1 MGKILRGSIPK
12 GLLAASGL
20 LIFYFAVVTF
30 ISGWQFAQDQFSRFW
45 YFILALAFGFGIQ
58 VGLYTYL
65 KNSIRSQ
72 NSSAKVL
79 AASGTTSGA
88 TMISC
93 CAHYLA
99 NLLPILGI
107 TGFITIVTQYQVQL
121 FWIGLAVNVA
131 GIFCMTNKV
140 YQFSKYHE
148 LSKSH
153 SF

>member
-1 MGKILRGSIPK
+1 MKSMGKILRGSIPK

-65 KNSIRSQ
+65 KNLISDKNQST
-72 NSSAKVL
+72 KVL
-79 AASGTTSGA
+79 VASGTTSTA
-88 TMISC
+88 AMISC

-99 NLLPILGI
+99 NILPILGI
-107 TGFITIVTQYQVQL
+107 TGLITIVTQYQVQL
-121 FWIGLAVNVA
+121 FWIGLAANLV
-131 GIFCMTNKV
+131 GITYMANKV
-140 YQFSKYHE
+140 FRYHKG
-148 LSKSH
+148 L
-153 SF
+153 